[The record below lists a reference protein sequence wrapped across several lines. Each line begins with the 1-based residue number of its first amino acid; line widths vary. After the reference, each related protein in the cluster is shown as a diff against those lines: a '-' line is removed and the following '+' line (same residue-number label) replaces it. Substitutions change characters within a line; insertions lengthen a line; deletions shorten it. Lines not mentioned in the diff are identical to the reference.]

1 VTKKIVITALY
12 RSPSGKLQESFITL
26 IGILEQLIQKDQY
39 IIIVRDLHINI
50 QDKGCGHK
58 QLLDVANAYNLTV
71 TINIRTRVTESMA
84 TIIDQI
90 IANIPDELYY
100 TDVINNV
107 LSDHYAQCI
116 TINMIVPQQTRCY
129 KEVRNVSEANII
141 GLCSSLQN
149 ETWIEVY
156 REDNGKK
163 RDSF

>member
-1 VTKKIVITALY
+1 
-12 RSPSGKLQESFITL
+12 
-26 IGILEQLIQKDQY
+26 
-39 IIIVRDLHINI
+39 
-50 QDKGCGHK
+50 
-58 QLLDVANAYNLTV
+58 
-71 TINIRTRVTESMA
+71 MA

-90 IANIPDELYY
+90 ITNIPDEFYY

-116 TINMIVPQQTRCY
+116 TINKIVPQQTRCY

-156 REDNGKK
+156 REDNVKK